1 MIKAHF
7 DTFAGYNAW
16 ANARL
21 YESAGKLSDAD
32 YRRDGGA
39 FFGSVHRTL
48 NHLLGTD
55 RVWFS
60 RCAGMDAVQGPVPNR
75 LDAVLYE
82 DFAELR
88 AARVKE
94 DAAILAYVRSIPEAD
109 YGGLIRYRRVSTPIE
124 HTQARAQ
131 AMAHWFNH
139 QTHHRGQAHALLTQ
153 IGGTDAAPELDLLFY
168 TRAVEAG
175 EAM

>member
-16 ANARL
+16 ANKRLYDAAARL
-21 YESAGKLSDAD
+21 PDAD

-55 RVWFS
+55 RVWLS
-60 RCAGMDAVQGPVPNR
+60 RCAGMDAVRGPVPTR
-75 LDAVLYE
+75 LDAVLFE
-82 DFAELR
+82 DFAQLR
-88 AARVKE
+88 AARVAE
-94 DAAILAYVRSIPEAD
+94 DAAILAHVRSLPEEA
-109 YGGLIRYRRVSTPIE
+109 YAGLIRYRRVSTPDE
-124 HTQARAQ
+124 HTQARGE

-139 QTHHRGQAHALLTQ
+139 QTHHRGQVHALLTR
-153 IGGTDAAPELDLLFY
+153 IGGIDAAPELDLLFY
-168 TRAVEAG
+168 TRAVAAG
-175 EAM
+175 QAQ

>member
-16 ANARL
+16 ANTRLYAAAARL
-21 YESAGKLSDAD
+21 PEAD

-39 FFGSVHRTL
+39 FFGSVHATL

-60 RCAGMDAVQGPVPNR
+60 RCAGVEAVQGPVPTR
-75 LDAVLYE
+75 LDAILFD
-82 DFAELR
+82 DFAQLR
-88 AARVKE
+88 AARERE
-94 DAAILAYVRSIPEAD
+94 DAAIQRYVRGLPESA
-109 YGGLIRYRRVSTPIE
+109 YAGLIRYRRVSTPHE
-124 HTQARAQ
+124 HTQPLPEAL
-131 AMAHWFNH
+131 AHWFNH

-153 IGGTDAAPELDLLFY
+153 LGGKDFAPELDLLFY

-175 EAM
+175 EAA

>member
-21 YESAGKLSDAD
+21 YEATGKLAEAD

-39 FFGSVHRTL
+39 FFGSLHATL

-55 RVWFS
+55 RVWHS
-60 RCAGMDAVQGPVPNR
+60 RCFGVDAVQGPVPTR
-75 LDAVLYE
+75 LDCILFE
-82 DFAELR
+82 DFAQLR
-88 AARVKE
+88 AARVQE
-94 DAAILAYVRSIPEAD
+94 DAAILKNVRALPEEAYS
-109 YGGLIRYRRVSTPIE
+109 GLIRYRRVSTPIE
-124 HTQARAQ
+124 HTQARAE

-153 IGGTDAAPELDLLFY
+153 IAGRDAAPEMDLLFY
-168 TRAVEAG
+168 TRAVAAG
-175 EAM
+175 EAV